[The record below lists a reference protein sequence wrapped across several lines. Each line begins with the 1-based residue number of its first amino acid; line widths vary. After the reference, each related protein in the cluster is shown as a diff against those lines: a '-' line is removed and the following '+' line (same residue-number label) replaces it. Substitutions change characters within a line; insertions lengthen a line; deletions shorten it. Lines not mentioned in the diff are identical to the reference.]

1 MLLKNLAIASFGLVF
16 SLKAMAKDKE
26 LYSADLTR
34 IENSKKTLGNEK
46 SGYRICTGYL
56 ANDYFAFDAAAIS
69 PTRQKTAIFGSQ
81 TAPCKLENLNLP
93 SSDRYVFSAALELMP
108 KSLTSTPEKKRLT

>member
-1 MLLKNLAIASFGLVF
+1 MLLKNLATASFGLVF
-16 SLKAMAKDKE
+16 SLKAMTKDKE

-56 ANDYFAFDAAAIS
+56 ANDYFVFDAAAIG
-69 PTRQKTAIFGSQ
+69 PTHQKTAIFGSQ
-81 TAPCKLENLNLP
+81 TAPCKLKNLNLP
-93 SSDRYVFSAALELMP
+93 SSDRYFFSAVLELVP

>member
-1 MLLKNLAIASFGLVF
+1 MLLKNLATAPFGLVF
-16 SLKAMAKDKE
+16 SLKDKDKE

-34 IENSKKTLGNEK
+34 IENRKKTQGNEK
-46 SGYRICTGYL
+46 SSYKICTGYL
-56 ANDYFAFDAAAIS
+56 ANDYFAFDAAAIG

-93 SSDRYVFSAALELMP
+93 SSDKYVFSAALELVP
-108 KSLTSTPEKKRLT
+108 KSLTSTPEKNA